1 MKMRLLVLVTL
12 GLAAA
17 SAAPPQQ
24 ALEFPSIPNFSRLN
38 DQFFVGGQPPMEDL
52 SRLKAKGIRAIV
64 NLRHPAEYNAVEEE
78 AKAKELGLRYFNIPV
93 NPNDL
98 QDSQVEQFL
107 SITSDRHNLPV
118 FIHCTMGVRVATFWM
133 IRRVLVDSWKIED
146 AETEAQNMGLHNP
159 ILLGFAQSYIARHPK
174 KGIK

>member
-12 GLAAA
+12 GLAVA
-17 SAAPPQQ
+17 SVAHSQQ
-24 ALEFPSIPNFSRLN
+24 SLEFPSIPNFSKVN

-64 NLRHPAEYNAVEEE
+64 NLRQPAEYNSGEEE

-93 NPNDL
+93 NPTGF
-98 QDSQVEQFL
+98 QDSQVEEFL
-107 SITSDRHNLPV
+107 SITSDRHNLPI
-118 FIHCTMGVRVATFWM
+118 FIHCGGGVRVATFWM
-133 IRRVLVDSWKIED
+133 IRRVLVDGWKIEE
-146 AETEAQNMGLHNP
+146 AEAEARNMGLHNP
-159 ILLGFAQSYIARHPK
+159 ILLAVAESYIARHPK

>member
-1 MKMRLLVLVTL
+1 MKTHVLVVAML
-12 GLAAA
+12 WLAAG
-17 SAAPPQQ
+17 SATCPQQ
-24 ALEFPSIPNFSRLN
+24 TLEFPSIPNFLRVN

-64 NLRHPAEYNAVEEE
+64 NLRHPAEYNAAEEE

-93 NPNDL
+93 NPGDL
-98 QDSQVEQFL
+98 RDAQVEQFL

-133 IRRVLVDSWKIED
+133 IRRVLVDDWKIAD
-146 AETEAQNMGLHNP
+146 AEVEARNMGLHNAV
-159 ILLGFAQSYIARHPK
+159 LLEFAKSYIARHQK